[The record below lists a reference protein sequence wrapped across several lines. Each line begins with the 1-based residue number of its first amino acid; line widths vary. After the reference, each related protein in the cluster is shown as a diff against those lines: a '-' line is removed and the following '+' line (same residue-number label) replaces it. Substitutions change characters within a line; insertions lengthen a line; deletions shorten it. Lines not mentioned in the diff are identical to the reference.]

1 MDSGRRSVADDETL
15 AESGFYWRERN
26 GVRLLVCGELEGV
39 GFANG
44 FSTRLGGVSSLVP
57 DMEGSELNLA
67 GFNEDTRENI
77 YENRRRFLAL
87 FTKEYRLATA
97 WQVHGDNIRFVRD
110 HGETG
115 DADER
120 ADALVSNLDDV
131 LVGVKT
137 ADCVPILI
145 GDKVT
150 GAYAAVHAGWR
161 GTARSITRKA
171 VATLHKEFGSDPKD
185 LICAIGPA
193 AGCELYEVG
202 QDVIDTF
209 AQNLPSSD
217 RYFTNTR
224 PGHAL
229 VDLKTAN
236 RDQLTDSGVDVSKI
250 YIAPYC
256 TMERVDLFFSY
267 RIEKKKFGRTGRLV
281 SVVGKI

>member
-1 MDSGRRSVADDETL
+1 
-15 AESGFYWRERN
+15 
-26 GVRLLVCGELEGV
+26 
-39 GFANG
+39 
-44 FSTRLGGVSSLVP
+44 
-57 DMEGSELNLA
+57 MEGSELNLA

-171 VATLHKEFGSDPKD
+171 VATLHEEFGSDPKD

-267 RIEKKKFGRTGRLV
+267 RIEKKKFGRTGRLI